1 MITSNTQ
8 QPIQPHEVVKIG
20 TDFILLVKLG
30 VLLKDL
36 RRTPRDNKTKRDKL
50 YLEMQEISEKLF
62 IENLMLDVEIYENFE
77 SERPKKQSESFD
89 SIFKRIL
96 NNRIQWDEI
105 GADERNERHE
115 QHKSWLECQVIEFI
129 NESKKEAA

>member
-8 QPIQPHEVVKIG
+8 RPIQPHEVVKIG
-20 TDFILLVKLG
+20 TDFIALVRLG

-36 RRTPRDNKTKRDKL
+36 RRTPKEDKTKRDKL

-77 SERPKKQSESFD
+77 AERPKKQAKSLD
-89 SIFKRIL
+89 SIFARIF

-105 GADERNERHE
+105 GADERNDRHQ

-129 NESKKEAA
+129 NESKEAA